1 MQDVDD
7 MNHGVE
13 AHEGCHIYGWMDV
26 QRVAGN
32 LHISVH
38 VDDYMMLAQVRA
50 RTANSWQPS
59 SLYGQHCDV
68 CGSDADTDR
77 DPKAVAA
84 TAASDR
90 EWHGNDRGKH
100 PSLLLWFD
108 IIGSYVLAPLAHSS
122 ILRSSPMI
130 QASSTSAT

>member
-1 MQDVDD
+1 MQDVDN

-50 RTANSWQPS
+50 RAHDQLAAIKLIRPALRRLRLPCRHRWRSKSSCSSSRIRRRMAWDSSRQAPVYVARFGLTSLALMCWRHWLTLPS
-59 SLYGQHCDV
+59 C
-68 CGSDADTDR
+68 
-77 DPKAVAA
+77 AV
-84 TAASDR
+84 
-90 EWHGNDRGKH
+90 
-100 PSLLLWFD
+100 P
-108 IIGSYVLAPLAHSS
+108 
-122 ILRSSPMI
+122 
-130 QASSTSAT
+130 Q